1 MQPRSVRFDF
11 GRALYAFVAQWK
23 CRLFLP
29 ARSGVQISPK
39 APTSSS
45 RWLRVS
51 VSDADAPCSIHG
63 EETSKLPLSRRIRVR
78 VYETRR
84 PGSTPGRGAT
94 PSSRWLRALA
104 FEAGCRGPIPREGSV
119 SRVLAA
125 QGTISYVVVR
135 QFNPATRDSL
145 GYRPKARTRDFD
157 SRYQGSSP
165 CAPTM
170 RTWRNGSRASLRN
183 SCPCDV
189 MVQVHPCVLH
199 PQVGRYPAAVLYAVF
214 LGSTPS
220 LRTMRSWRNL
230 GRRTALRWLRGNP
243 VRVRISPTAL

>member
-1 MQPRSVRFDF
+1 MPMLRVRFTARRPANCLCPDGF
-11 GRALYAFVAQWK
+11 GRGSTKPVVQVRLLAEAPRLRLGGSEHWPSKPAVAVRFRAKALY
-23 CRLFLP
+23 
-29 ARSGVQISPK
+29 
-39 APTSSS
+39 
-45 RWLRVS
+45 
-51 VSDADAPCSIHG
+51 
-63 EETSKLPLSRRIRVR
+63 
-78 VYETRR
+78 
-84 PGSTPGRGAT
+84 RGY
-94 PSSRWLRALA
+94 
-104 FEAGCRGPIPREGSV
+104 
-119 SRVLAA
+119 LAA

-220 LRTMRSWRNL
+220 LRTTRSWRKFES
-230 GRRTALRWLRGNP
+230 LRPHCSICSPSPIGRGNLFKSGS
-243 VRVRISPTAL
+243 VRVRIPRRAPQQTILPTWWNRKTLPRSS